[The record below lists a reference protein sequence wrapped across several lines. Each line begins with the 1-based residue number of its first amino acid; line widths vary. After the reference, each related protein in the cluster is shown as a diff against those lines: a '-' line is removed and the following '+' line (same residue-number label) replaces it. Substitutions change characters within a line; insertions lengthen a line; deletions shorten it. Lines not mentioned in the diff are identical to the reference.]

1 MEYCSVGTPRTAAWH
16 RRIMPLHCPVSGKEE
31 KPPGCDKGTTGV
43 GPPPQ
48 TWRRCMSG
56 FRTCNRLTPVPGAS
70 LDEIGSAHSQSYSF
84 YLYVQCCPEFG
95 NYFRELFGGLL
106 SDRSQAELANSVFQS
121 AAQPYSPR
129 RAYSFTATSSQLI
142 SGKYG
147 SARELAGRQTIAT
160 GV

>member
-1 MEYCSVGTPRTAAWH
+1 MEYCSVGTPRTAACH
-16 RRIMPLHCPVSGKEE
+16 RRIMPLQCPVGQSRKAAPLWQGHKRSRN
-31 KPPGCDKGTTGV
+31 
-43 GPPPQ
+43 PPQ
-48 TWRRCMSG
+48 TWRLCMSG
-56 FRTCNRLTPVPGAS
+56 FRTSNRLTQVPGAS
-70 LDEIGSAHSQSYSF
+70 FDEIGSAHSLSYSF
-84 YLYVQCCPEFG
+84 YLYVQCCPKFG
-95 NYFRELFGGLL
+95 NYFRELFGGRL